1 VPLSRRELAE
11 RAGVDLDFVDRL
23 TELGAIGSEGDLGS
37 YGTPDLSRTRLLHA
51 YQEAGLAPEGI
62 IALVRSGDLS
72 ISWLETPAMTRAG
85 HMDTTVGELCAE
97 MDVEPALVAAIYEA
111 IGFASPAPSDAGHE
125 SDVELLSLVKKL
137 SAVGVEER
145 STLRMLRVYADSVR
159 RMTKAEVELYEA
171 QVEKPNRRSGR
182 SERELLDLG
191 TRVGEEVSPALER
204 AIVDIYR
211 RHREHVWIE
220 HSINHAEIAME
231 AAGLF
236 ERVPR
241 PPAICFVDLTG
252 YTRLTEEQGDEAAA
266 RLATTLATI
275 VEDTSR
281 RHRGQPIRW
290 LGDGGM
296 FHFKDPGLAV
306 LAGLDMVG
314 SAPLAGLPPMH
325 IGIHTGPVI
334 FQDGDVYGRTVN
346 VASRIASYATAG
358 QVVASEETVRRCSLD
373 GVRFEAVGRVQLK
386 GVAEPALLYLA
397 STTDR

>member
-1 VPLSRRELAE
+1 M
-11 RAGVDLDFVDRL
+11 DLDFVDRL
-23 TELGAIGSEGDLGS
+23 TELGAIGSEGDLAS

-85 HMDTTVGELCAE
+85 HMDTTVEELCAK
-97 MDVEPALVAAIYEA
+97 MDVEPALVGAMYEA
-111 IGFASPAPSDAGHE
+111 IGFAPPAPSDDGRE
-125 SDVELLSLVKKL
+125 TDVELLSLIKAL

-171 QVEKPNRRSGR
+171 QVEEPHRRSGR

-397 STTDR
+397 SANDR